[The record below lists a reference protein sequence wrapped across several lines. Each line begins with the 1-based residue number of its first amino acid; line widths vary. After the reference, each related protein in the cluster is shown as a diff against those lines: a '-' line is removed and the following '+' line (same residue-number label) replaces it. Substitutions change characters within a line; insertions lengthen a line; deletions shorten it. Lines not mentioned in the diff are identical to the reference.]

1 MTAAADDG
9 RQVTQELAD
18 LVLRTDGHVAHLVLN
33 RPQRLNAID
42 VGLVETFHATLA
54 QLRGRSDLS
63 AVTLTGAGRAFCA
76 GADVKSMAGRPAR
89 HLLEGDE
96 LERARSE
103 ERRRLRRAFSV
114 TVGLAELPQAT
125 VAGLH
130 GSVAGAGIA
139 LALACDWRVAAE
151 STVFVPGFAQLAL
164 PGDWGISW
172 LARRKVGEAAARRL
186 LLAGERIDADEAL
199 RVGMVDQVVPDED
212 LHGAL
217 AQQLAAFSDAAPTAI
232 AAAKGLLRPRGLRRA
247 IRREIAATLG
257 CQETPA
263 HATAVADFR
272 LRNGPGPRNRVNERT
287 DR

>member
-1 MTAAADDG
+1 MTAPAGEG
-9 RQVTQELAD
+9 RQVTQQLAD
-18 LVLRTDGHVAHLVLN
+18 LLLRTDGHVAHLVLN

-42 VGLVETFHATLA
+42 VGMVETFHARLA
-54 QLRGRSDLS
+54 QLRGCSDVS
-63 AVTLTGAGRAFCA
+63 VVTLTGAGRAFCA
-76 GADVKSMAGRPAR
+76 GADVKSMGGRPAR

-114 TVGLAELPQAT
+114 TVGVAELPQAT

-151 STVFVPGFAQLAL
+151 STVFVPGFAKLAL

-172 LARRKVGEAAARRL
+172 LARRKAGEAAARRL
-186 LLAGERIDADEAL
+186 LLAGERIDAEEAL
-199 RVGMVDQVVPDED
+199 RVGMVDEVVPDED
-212 LHGAL
+212 LQGAL
-217 AQQLAAFSDAAPTAI
+217 ARQVAAFSVAAPTAV
-232 AAAKGLLRPRGLRRA
+232 AATKGLLRPRGLRRA

-263 HATAVADFR
+263 YATAVAGFR
-272 LRNGPGPRNRVNERT
+272 LRNGPGPQNRANER
-287 DR
+287 RER